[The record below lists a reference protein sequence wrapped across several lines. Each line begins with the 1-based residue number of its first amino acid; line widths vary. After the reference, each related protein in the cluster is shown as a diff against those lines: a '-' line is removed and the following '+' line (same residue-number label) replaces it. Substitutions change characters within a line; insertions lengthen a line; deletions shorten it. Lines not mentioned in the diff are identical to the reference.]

1 MFLRRLFFHWQ
12 FIAVVVLPLWLV
24 VGWPI
29 FGAGGWKV
37 LGVFFGAVVL
47 GLALLI
53 VSLLFYARKDVRE
66 TKTVSWPDVG
76 VLTFWHAAI
85 IGVGFY
91 AAASPWISVLVIV
104 IGVAAFWF
112 ALWELLAAARRRVR
126 SVIDLIEETAK
137 PTHLQRDLNVIVID
151 EKPTQP

>member
-1 MFLRRLFFHWQ
+1 MFLRRLFFYWQ
-12 FIAVVVLPLWLV
+12 FSAVVVLPLWLV

-66 TKTVSWPDVG
+66 TKTVSWRDVG
-76 VLTFWHAAI
+76 VLTLWHALI
-85 IGVGFY
+85 ISVGFY
-91 AAASPWISVLVIV
+91 AASSPWISVLVIV
-104 IGVAAFWF
+104 VGVLAFWF

-151 EKPTQP
+151 EEPTQP

>member
-1 MFLRRLFFHWQ
+1 MFLRRLFFYWQ

-66 TKTVSWPDVG
+66 TKTVSWRDVG
-76 VLTFWHAAI
+76 VLTLWHALI

-91 AAASPWISVLVIV
+91 AASSPWISVLVIV
-104 IGVAAFWF
+104 VGVLAFWF

-151 EKPTQP
+151 EEPTQP

>member
-53 VSLLFYARKDVRE
+53 VSLLFYARKGVRE

-76 VLTFWHAAI
+76 VLTLWHALI

-104 IGVAAFWF
+104 IGVLAFWF

-126 SVIDLIEETAK
+126 SVIDVIEKTAK

>member
-76 VLTFWHAAI
+76 VLTLWHAAI

-104 IGVAAFWF
+104 IGVLAFWF

-126 SVIDLIEETAK
+126 SVIDLIAETAK
-137 PTHLQRDLNVIVID
+137 PSHLQRDLNVIVID

>member
-47 GLALLI
+47 GFALLI

-66 TKTVSWPDVG
+66 TKTVSWRDVG
-76 VLTFWHAAI
+76 VLTLWHALI

-91 AAASPWISVLVIV
+91 AASSPWISVLVIV
-104 IGVAAFWF
+104 VGVLAFWF